1 MDDRPREGSTRARR
15 NTRDAEAGFTLI
27 EVIVVLS
34 IMGLVMGM
42 VGPRMLGYLTDSKV
56 KTARLQAETLSSAV
70 ELFFIDNG
78 RFPLETEGLQG
89 LVKAPAGLR
98 SWNGPYLKGAEVPL
112 DPWGQSYLY
121 TSPDRGRSYRVTFVG
136 IDGAESRSPDRI
148 RGGTRG
154 GSAQAE
160 PSGERPQA
168 IRDAGR

>member
-1 MDDRPREGSTRARR
+1 MTDLPDTGRDHRR
-15 NTRDAEAGFTLI
+15 RRDSEAGFTLI

-34 IMGLVMGM
+34 IMGLVMSM

-78 RFPLETEGLQG
+78 RFPLEAEGLQA

-112 DPWGQSYLY
+112 DPWGQSYVY
-121 TSPDRGRSYRVTFVG
+121 ASPDRGRSYRVTFVG
-136 IDGAESRSPDRI
+136 TDGADAHAGDRS
-148 RGGTRG
+148 T
-154 GSAQAE
+154 GSVPRRPSLAE
-160 PSGERPQA
+160 PSGERVRM
-168 IRDAGR
+168 IRDASR

>member
-1 MDDRPREGSTRARR
+1 MNDRPRTGSKRPRRDTRE
-15 NTRDAEAGFTLI
+15 AEAGFTLI

-42 VGPRMLGYLTDSKV
+42 VGPRMLGYLTDSKM

-78 RFPLETEGLQG
+78 RFPLQSEGLQS

-112 DPWGQSYLY
+112 DPWGQSYVY
-121 TSPDRGRSYRVTFVG
+121 ASPDRGRTYRVSFVG
-136 IDGAESRSPDRI
+136 LDGPESKPADRL
-148 RGGTRG
+148 RGETRG
-154 GSAQAE
+154 TALAD
-160 PSGERPQA
+160 PSGESTRA
-168 IRDAGR
+168 IRDAAR